1 MLLRRAPALSA
12 PSRVRA
18 PVVEVAAKLFG
29 TKSVSDMPTRMRE
42 LEEYGDVEKKTRD
55 AAPGV
60 ELHQLRAR
68 EEDADVFA
76 RAPARVDAVDRSS
89 SRSSGCV
96 ERAAA
101 AAAASAS
108 MTSTLTA
115 CKK

>member
-1 MLLRRAPALSA
+1 
-12 PSRVRA
+12 
-18 PVVEVAAKLFG
+18 
-29 TKSVSDMPTRMRE
+29 MPTRMRE

-115 CKK
+115 CKKKEKSKERGGRSEKMSNEMRKREKHMT